1 MEGPA
6 RSSRAQRVLD
16 AVQRSRAAED
26 AFRAG
31 YDGPGDA
38 VEVLRRWLAAPDADA
53 DRGLDVD
60 VDVAEQERAGL
71 LHAFDALAD
80 EAAHRAPPAHPTQ
93 PARTGG
99 WTVSLPS
106 VRDPRPRPDPL
117 APAAP
122 RPSSGPRHSR
132 RRTAVIAAT
141 IGAASSVAIIAVVL
155 SVIAQGSGDAHPI
168 ASGVTPTPGWTQLDI
183 PSPWGPAS
191 GPEAWFADEQSD
203 ADLLAD
209 PSILTVSGSRVDQNS
224 LRLVVADAAGW
235 DFRLGLTPDDDVCL
249 IATAAVQPSAVAP
262 ASSGIHCVPP
272 AEATDG
278 IVLSYLPTDSGAV
291 SARWDGTTLRLRRT
305 GGTG

>member
-38 VEVLRRWLAAPDADA
+38 VDVLRRWLAAPGPDP
-53 DRGLDVD
+53 DRGLEI
-60 VDVAEQERAGL
+60 AEQERAGL
-71 LHAFDALAD
+71 LHAFDALAE
-80 EAAHRAPPAHPTQ
+80 EAARRASPTH
-93 PARTGG
+93 PARIGG
-99 WTVSLPS
+99 WTVALPS
-106 VRDPRPRPDPL
+106 VRDPRPDPEV
-117 APAAP
+117 AVAP
-122 RPSSGPRHSR
+122 RPSPGSGRGHR
-132 RRTAVIAAT
+132 RIGVLVAVI
-141 IGAASSVAIIAVVL
+141 GAVASVAVVAVVL
-155 SVIAQGSGDAHPI
+155 SVVAPGSGDAHPI

-191 GPEAWFADEQSD
+191 GPEAWFGDEQRD

-209 PSILTVSGSRVDQNS
+209 RAILTVSGSRVDQAS

-249 IATAAVQPSAVAP
+249 IATAAARPSAVAP
-262 ASSGIHCVPP
+262 ASAGIHCVPP
-272 AEATDG
+272 VEATDG
-278 IVLSYLPTDSGAV
+278 IVLSYLPTDAGAV

-305 GGTG
+305 GTA